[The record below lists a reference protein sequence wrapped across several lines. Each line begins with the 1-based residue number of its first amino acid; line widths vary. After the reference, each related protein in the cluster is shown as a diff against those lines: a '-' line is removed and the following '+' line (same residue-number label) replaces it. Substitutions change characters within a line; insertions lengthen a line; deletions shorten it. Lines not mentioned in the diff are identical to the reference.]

1 MWTPRFDGVAAMTG
15 TRRGWLT
22 KAANKTG
29 KHLRTLNA
37 KARGFNDRDPGVWAD
52 PAQDNDISYRI
63 NKDGRGREND
73 DVSWR
78 MLR

>member
-1 MWTPRFDGVAAMTG
+1 
-15 TRRGWLT
+15 LT

-29 KHLRTLNA
+29 KHLRDALD
-37 KARGFNDRDPGVWAD
+37 ARVRRFDDRDPGVEAD
-52 PAQDNDISYRI
+52 PAQDNGINYRI
-63 NKDGRGREND
+63 NKDCRGREND

>member
-1 MWTPRFDGVAAMTG
+1 MTG